1 MREIEFRGK
10 AIHPN
15 SLEQIVGSWAYG
27 GIFENKIISRNL
39 DMDSH
44 YHGFISEIEID
55 LKTIGQYTGLK
66 DKNGKKIFEWDIVEI
81 DVHDHLMILYGVV
94 TYNEVT
100 EWTTDLLTAKKW
112 LENAKQGFYDGEV
125 DEDYY
130 VALIKLDVEAFLYDL
145 YDKETDLS
153 DQLHD
158 EAETMEEYWLILDD
172 DGTYMVKE
180 VTE

>member
-66 DKNGKKIFEWDIVEI
+66 DKNGKKIFEGDIVDISVYDRLDWSSIKGKAVFLNGAWLVEDVGHFAITLQSETNEI
-81 DVHDHLMILYGVV
+81 EIIGNVH
-94 TYNEVT
+94 
-100 EWTTDLLTAKKW
+100 
-112 LENAKQGFYDGEV
+112 ENLG
-125 DEDYY
+125 
-130 VALIKLDVEAFLYDL
+130 LWEA
-145 YDKETDLS
+145 
-153 DQLHD
+153 
-158 EAETMEEYWLILDD
+158 
-172 DGTYMVKE
+172 
-180 VTE
+180 